1 MRKLIFILFL
11 FPSVLQAQTT
21 YNVSSGLTLN
31 TMQEV
36 NALNLVAGDSVLF
49 NRGET
54 WTVAQSD
61 GTDCLII
68 TESGNASDSIYF
80 GAYGTGDDPII
91 TGRQSVSGWN
101 TAGNWTNVSGNIWSY
116 TGSLMSNL
124 YQYNNRGRLWLNGT
138 EAVKYPSNDTYTPN
152 ATYPWTHNGTTLY
165 VYATEN
171 PSTFYSN
178 IESVGV
184 YPAVAIISGD
194 YIKIEGIDFRGGG
207 NMIQYNGSDHLT
219 INDCK
224 IGRDCGQSVLMP
236 YFGGTA
242 ADNVTIT
249 NSIFD
254 TYDHNMDT
262 YEMNNTEDGIIVT
275 DGCDDWEFSN
285 NTCIGWGHTSVNIGP
300 VSTAVTNIKVHHNT
314 FSCPDSDYGRAFIYN
329 IGSAIGVGNC
339 TGNEIYSNFIYDHPT
354 KSQISGDGLK
364 FYNNIIDG
372 VRGVSYRA
380 GIGDGLSLESYAGQV
395 NNNEIY
401 NNVIANAADN
411 GLLIKYGTQGTH
423 DNLIKNNIFIN
434 NTLYQLRY
442 EFSGDN
448 GEGIGSQT
456 FQNNLFYSTETTDVI
471 FYEKMAS
478 AGARPMTVAEFNAM
492 NGITT
497 GMTAGEVA
505 DIIANNLNGD
515 PLFVD
520 GDNADYALRDYNLSV
535 SSPAINTGTGVG
547 LTVDYAGNLWA
558 ASPSIGALEYD
569 SDPPVG
575 ADPATVEGAISTV
588 KSIIATVTGNV
599 TSNGGGTISSRG
611 FVYGTSA
618 NPTLSNS
625 VVTVSGTTGA
635 YSGSLRVSSNTTY
648 HVRAYATNESGTSY
662 GADISFT
669 TPEVT
674 QGYTNGKIG
683 YTLGKPG
690 INK

>member
-1 MRKLIFILFL
+1 MKKLIIILLL
-11 FPSVLQAQTT
+11 FTSVLQAQTT
-21 YNVSSGLTLN
+21 YRVSSGLALN
-31 TMQEV
+31 TMIEV

-49 NRGET
+49 NRSES
-54 WTVAQSD
+54 WVVAQSD

-101 TAGNWTNVSGNIWSY
+101 TSGNWTNVSGNIWSY

-124 YQYNNRGRLWLNGT
+124 YQYNNRGRLWLDGT

-152 ATYPWTHNGTTLY
+152 VTYPWTHNGTTLY

-171 PSTFYSN
+171 PATFYSN

-224 IGRDCGQSVLMP
+224 IGRDCGQSGLMP

-242 ADNVTIT
+242 ADYVTISNT
-249 NSIFD
+249 IFD

-262 YEMNNTEDGIIVT
+262 YEMNNTEDGIIIT
-275 DGCDDWEFSN
+275 DGCNDWEFSN

-300 VSTAVTNIKVHHNT
+300 VSTAATNIKIHHNT
-314 FSCPDSDYGRAFIYN
+314 FSCPDSDYGRAFTYN

-339 TGNEIYSNFIYDHPT
+339 TGNEIHSNYLYDHAT

-372 VRGVSYRA
+372 VRGVAYRA

-423 DNLIKNNIFIN
+423 DNIIKNNIFIN
-434 NTLYQLRY
+434 NTLYQVRY

-456 FQNNLFYSTETTDVI
+456 FQNNLFYSSTTTDVI

-505 DIIANNLNGD
+505 DVIQNNINGD

-520 GDNADYALRDYNLSV
+520 PDNANYLLRDYNLSV
-535 SSPAINTGTGVG
+535 GSPAISAGIGVG
-547 LTVDYAGNLWA
+547 LTTDYAGNAWA
-558 ASPSIGALEYD
+558 TTPSIGSLEYD
-569 SDPPVG
+569 SSPPSGDLPTIETTSIAYKSV
-575 ADPATVEGAISTV
+575 DAIA
-588 KSIIATVTGNV
+588 IGNV
-599 TSNGGGTISSRG
+599 TSAGGGTISERG
-611 FVYGTSA
+611 IVWGTSA
-618 NPTLSNS
+618 NPTVSNFKQPI
-625 VVTVSGTTGA
+625 SGTTG
-635 YSGSLRVSSNTTY
+635 SFTVTLRGLTANTTY
-648 HVRAYATNESGTSY
+648 HYRAYAINESGTSY
-662 GADISFT
+662 GADQTFT
-669 TPEVT
+669 TKEYIILKDTKVYKVGNLT
-674 QGYTNGKIG
+674 IVVQ
-683 YTLGKPG
+683 
-690 INK
+690 